1 MDHCVEG
8 IIHTK
13 CALPALR
20 FRIKNVIWGAIYKS
34 CIIVRAKLRYL
45 RQKSSHFSLCFNGD
59 AQNGLTLTIL
69 WRALIEGI
77 HHFKVIPGNKSV
89 K

>member
-13 CALPALR
+13 CAFLPALR
-20 FRIKNVIWGAIYKS
+20 FRIKNVIGGAIYKS
-34 CIIVRAKLRYL
+34 GIIVRAKLRYL
-45 RQKSSHFSLCFNGD
+45 RQKVSSHFSLCFNGD

-77 HHFKVIPGNKSV
+77 HTI
-89 K
+89 